1 MHFYLPFNPADIKP
15 EALDIEVNSDIVFT
29 CSLNSKYNYN
39 SSNIFFT
46 LHDVDISKW
55 SNVKII
61 DNLTAQLT
69 VPKAQANHTGR
80 YYCKVRN
87 ETANSNLM
95 VCVSEAR
102 VGCKFNAL
110 LINI

>member
-1 MHFYLPFNPADIKP
+1 MYSLILFNPADIKP

-46 LHDVDISKW
+46 LHDVDISQW
-55 SNVKII
+55 SSVKII

-69 VPKAQANHTGR
+69 VSKAQASHSGR

-87 ETANSNLM
+87 ETTNANLM

-102 VGCKFNAL
+102 VGCKLNAL
-110 LINI
+110 LNNI